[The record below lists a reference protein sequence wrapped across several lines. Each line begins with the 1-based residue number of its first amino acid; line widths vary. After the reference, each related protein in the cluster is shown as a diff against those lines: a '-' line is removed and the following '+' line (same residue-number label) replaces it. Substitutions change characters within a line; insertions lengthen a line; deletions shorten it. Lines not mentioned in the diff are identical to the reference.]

1 MKAKWFFVILV
12 MFGFPIAAYL
22 LAGTMEKRYTASMRL
37 LVSNNTRTSDFPT
50 PYSSIDDIVQFAG
63 PRSAQSQV
71 DVLTGSNVLI
81 DAIQRTALKYPKA
94 FQGRNIGE
102 QYSDLVKRL
111 SFDTSQFSDV
121 ITLRVTM
128 DDPNIAADTANNI
141 GFAFIEFNQKMAAES
156 GNAAIKA
163 IQSSIEPVKKRMSE
177 IDDEISKVK
186 TDAGVADFLASISAD
201 ANTRANIDQSL
212 SNLKSQ
218 WEGAKSELSTAE
230 ASLSR
235 MDKEISSSRTMQA
248 NPVIQSIDIDLAK
261 LEAQKSGLLAQY
273 TEENDKVREVDGQIK
288 VLREKRNA
296 MKEQIDAQSVT
307 QINPNRSQQ
316 ELNVAALRARES
328 ALGSQVRELQTAA
341 DRYDELQKK
350 YPELDKKIKA
360 LERQR
365 LSAEQ
370 SYQQLQ
376 QRLDLIEST
385 GKGRQ
390 SSARIVSTAIP
401 PVGSPSFPDTRLFI
415 FFGIGLG
422 VVVSAFILMPKGDVD
437 VYGEYK
443 PQGKGMGT
451 RRSQAVAGRNLP
463 AKPKA
468 PPAEAAPPE
477 EPQTNGDDAPPA
489 SS

>member
-1 MKAKWFFVILV
+1 MIA
-12 MFGFPIAAYL
+12 FPVSAYL

-37 LVSNNTRTSDFPT
+37 LVANNTRSSDFPT

-81 DAIQRTALKYPKA
+81 DAIERTARKYPKA
-94 FQGRNIGE
+94 FGGRNIGE
-102 QYSDLVKRL
+102 QYSDLVRRL

-128 DDPNIAADTANNI
+128 SDPNIAADTANNI
-141 GFAFIEFNQKMAAES
+141 GFAFIEFNEKMATES

-163 IQSSIEPVKKRMSE
+163 IQSSIEPVKKRMAE
-177 IDDEISKVK
+177 LDDEIAKVK

-212 SNLKSQ
+212 SNLKSN
-218 WEGAKSELSTAE
+218 WEGAKSELATAE
-230 ASLSR
+230 AALNR
-235 MDKEISSSRTMQA
+235 MDKEIKSSRTMQA
-248 NPVIQSIDIDLAK
+248 NPVIQSIDVDLAK
-261 LEAQKSGLLAQY
+261 LESQKSGLLAQY
-273 TEENDKVREVDGQIK
+273 TEENDRVREVDGQIK
-288 VLREKRNA
+288 VLREKRDA

-307 QINPNRSQQ
+307 QVNPNRSQQ
-316 ELNVAALRARES
+316 ELVVAGLRAKES

-341 DRYDELQKK
+341 DRYDEIQKK

-385 GKGRQ
+385 GRGRQ

-443 PQGKGMGT
+443 PQGKGMGQ

-463 AKPKA
+463 AKPKPPTEGQANGDA
-468 PPAEAAPPE
+468 P
-477 EPQTNGDDAPPA
+477 TNGDDTPPA